1 MAKLIL
7 KNVTVN
13 GKRTDITM
21 DRQTGKILSVEKTEL
36 AGRDMGGSEIIAGF
50 VDIHAHGC
58 VGCDTMDGDKLTEM
72 SRFLAAHGTTAW
84 CPTTMTAA
92 VEEIRRVVARS
103 ILPTEGAHMLGFHLE
118 GPYISPKFCGAQ
130 KEELAK
136 APDTADFASLDGIAL
151 MTLAPELTG
160 AMEYIQNAPFP
171 IAIGHTAADFK
182 TAQSAF
188 RKGASGVSHIFNA
201 MPPLHHRE
209 PSVVGA
215 ALIENAYVQVI
226 CDGKHIHPAVIMALY
241 RMFGSDRMILIS
253 DSMRATGLSDGTY
266 ELGGQ
271 PFIVKDGVARTESGA
286 LAGSTSTL
294 ADCVRCAIEF
304 GIPRPEAIKM
314 ASETPAKYLGI
325 PKGKLAPGYDADL
338 LVVDNALHIKE
349 VFLCNHLK

>member
-1 MAKLIL
+1 MTKLIL
-7 KNVTVN
+7 KNAMV
-13 GKRTDITM
+13 GGRLADITM
-21 DRQTGKILSVEKTEL
+21 DRQTGKILSVEKIEL
-36 AGRDMGGSEIIAGF
+36 AGRDMNGAEIVAGL

-58 VGCDTMDGDKLTEM
+58 MGCDTMDGDMLPEM
-72 SRFLAAHGTTAW
+72 SEFLAQKGTTSW
-84 CPTTMTAA
+84 CPTTMTAT
-92 VEEIRRVVARS
+92 VEDIRRVVARS
-103 ILPTEGAHMLGFHLE
+103 FLPTEGAHVLGFHLE

-130 KEELAK
+130 KAELAK
-136 APDTADFASLDGIAL
+136 APDTADFANLDGIAL

-171 IAIGHTAADFK
+171 VSLGHTAADFE
-182 TAQSAF
+182 TAQTAF
-188 RKGASGVSHIFNA
+188 RKGANSVSHIFNA

-271 PFIVKDGVARTESGA
+271 PVIVKDGVARTESGT

-294 ADCVRCAIEF
+294 ADCVRCATEL
-304 GIPRPEAIKM
+304 GIPRAEAIKM

-325 PKGKLAPGYDADL
+325 PKGKIAPGYDADL
-338 LVVDNALHIKE
+338 LVVDDKLNIKE
-349 VFLCNHLK
+349 VILCNQL